1 MSTLIGLSLRVRLLR
16 SLSPKYKVDIRVR
29 PGTHQSEASVNKQLN
44 DKERV
49 AAALENQHLL
59 EVVMQTLSSAYKRG
73 GTRTA
78 AAVGSGGEGNG
89 SASALAG
96 HEGEAMEEDML
107 DFAFEPDPNRSRLT
121 CQLQVTNELD
131 GLGVQMPEKQI

>member
-96 HEGEAMEEDML
+96 HEGEAMEEDMQKDSAL
-107 DFAFEPDPNRSRLT
+107 EQAEMLAA
-121 CQLQVTNELD
+121 L
-131 GLGVQMPEKQI
+131 LGVTA